1 MSSWIRWGSSQR
13 SKSKSSG
20 VRPGCWI
27 ASPATAAFR
36 LESIQADKQ
45 KDRNKVYQKHFVP
58 ILFLNERKHGKNEEL
73 KEICYNLI
81 KRIQIT
87 VLNEV
92 EQFSKNKIEHFQA
105 QQKICQAKE

>member
-1 MSSWIRWGSSQR
+1 M
-13 SKSKSSG
+13 
-20 VRPGCWI
+20 
-27 ASPATAAFR
+27 
-36 LESIQADKQ
+36 
-45 KDRNKVYQKHFVP
+45 YQKHFVP

-87 VLNEV
+87 ALNEV

-105 QQKICQAKE
+105 K

>member
-1 MSSWIRWGSSQR
+1 M
-13 SKSKSSG
+13 
-20 VRPGCWI
+20 
-27 ASPATAAFR
+27 
-36 LESIQADKQ
+36 
-45 KDRNKVYQKHFVP
+45 YQKHFVP

-92 EQFSKNKIEHFQA
+92 EQFSKNKIGHFQA